1 MSLSDKIQ
9 RLGSQYRPYKRLK
22 VEDVR
27 EAVKKLKEEFND
39 LKIANIEPLRLAALV
54 LLLET
59 LVDEIFGEDLIWN

>member
-9 RLGSQYRPYKRLK
+9 RLGSPYRPYKRLK

-59 LVDEIFGEDLIWN
+59 LVDEIFGEDLI